1 MHMPKWFKYWFGA
14 YVFGSNLQLFQLIV
28 FLKPDFNWWS
38 SFALSSVHKA
48 PTGTWSFV
56 SVIAN
61 LPEPVELVITRV
73 DDHVKMKLTSQII
86 NGISRV
92 LQKLLRCFNS
102 TIIAV
107 SFALPSARVFLA
119 IFILNLSD
127 SGHVNP
133 QDTEVVT
140 NLM

>member
-1 MHMPKWFKYWFGA
+1 
-14 YVFGSNLQLFQLIV
+14 
-28 FLKPDFNWWS
+28 
-38 SFALSSVHKA
+38 
-48 PTGTWSFV
+48 
-56 SVIAN
+56 
-61 LPEPVELVITRV
+61 
-73 DDHVKMKLTSQII
+73 MKLTSQII

-107 SFALPSARVFLA
+107 SFALTSARVFLA